1 MDRKLTDMQKE
12 MYKRNNPD
20 SGEEDIRM
28 YEMHRI
34 KNKSAISIA
43 HDVGY
48 SEATVYRRVKRVE
61 SFLEQQQFYHDF
73 STLEYLHPRYVILMG
88 YKTKIVCLITQMAIA
103 LNYQNNIN
111 YIDQY
116 YYNVLMKDTPSIK
129 NRKRELEDELKK
141 VYWENMNTNKKIL
154 IFRSIRIERNSI
166 QFDFTEDMEE
176 QITIMKLV
184 KKLGL
189 YD

>member
-1 MDRKLTDMQKE
+1 M
-12 MYKRNNPD
+12 
-20 SGEEDIRM
+20 
-28 YEMHRI
+28 
-34 KNKSAISIA
+34 
-43 HDVGY
+43 
-48 SEATVYRRVKRVE
+48 
-61 SFLEQQQFYHDF
+61 
-73 STLEYLHPRYVILMG
+73 
-88 YKTKIVCLITQMAIA
+88 ITQMAIA

-116 YYNVLMKDTPSIK
+116 YYNVLLKDTPSIK

-154 IFRSIRIERNSI
+154 IFRSIRIDRNSI
-166 QFDFTEDMEE
+166 QFDFTEDMEG